1 MGTFCSRSR
10 SEGVFRGSMLTCP
23 RGRFL
28 ADRRRCSSSDLWL
41 LSTCLGLLTAT
52 AGTFFPLGSN
62 SIFIVIFWKK
72 CLNYKRRR
80 GGAFM
85 YLLPRRN
92 ARGLGR
98 LRCQRYTEAATEAA
112 VALTCKPHYIFPWE
126 SKRLHERGLPVIYD
140 AAGEQSDRKH
150 QSAIARTRA

>member
-1 MGTFCSRSR
+1 MAPLHLFGASHRH
-10 SEGVFRGSMLTCP
+10 RGDVL
-23 RGRFL
+23 
-28 ADRRRCSSSDLWL
+28 SSWIQFHFYCDILEKVSQLQ
-41 LSTCLGLLTAT
+41 A
-52 AGTFFPLGSN
+52 
-62 SIFIVIFWKK
+62 
-72 CLNYKRRR
+72 

-92 ARGLGR
+92 ARWLGR
-98 LRCQRYTEAATEAA
+98 LRCQRYTEAA

-140 AAGEQSDRKH
+140 AAGEQSDQKH